1 MRLSLCA
8 LTVMRRITFIV
19 MLGAVFVGCGQTP
32 SVTEVAADVTWEL
45 IERQAHGSTIRMMMW
60 DGDPL
65 INAYMR
71 DYVATRL
78 QTDHGIR
85 LEIVGGQGRE
95 IVNKLMVDLEAG
107 RNQGDID
114 LVWINGENFYQLR
127 KLTALYG
134 PFTDRLPNNEL
145 IDWSNPFIA
154 FDFQQSVDG
163 FECPWGNVQ
172 FALIYH
178 SERIATPPQT
188 LDELTSWIHQNPGRF
203 TLDHGFTGMTFLKS
217 LLYHFAEKPE
227 SLHGNF
233 SDAAY
238 TQAAE
243 KLWKWMRDVQPNLW
257 RKGEVFPDGVA
268 QMHQLMSQGEI
279 DFSMS
284 NNDGEVD
291 NKVEQG
297 ILPPAAKAY
306 VPEFGSIR
314 NSHYLGIPWNAVN
327 KTGAMVVC
335 NLLISPDA
343 QLEKARPAVWGDGTI
358 LASER
363 LSDEWR
369 ERFQKIE
376 GRIRIAPRDELQ
388 SRALM
393 EPAPEVMIRLH
404 EDFRRKIIERS
415 P

>member
-19 MLGAVFVGCGQTP
+19 MLGAVFVGCGQKP
-32 SVTEVAADVTWEL
+32 SVTEVAAEVPWEQ
-45 IERQAHGSTIRMMMW
+45 IERQSQGSTIRMMMW

-95 IVNKLMVDLEAG
+95 IVNKLTVDLEAG

-134 PFTDRLPNNEL
+134 PFTDRLPNNEK

-154 FDFQQSVDG
+154 FDFQQPVDG

-172 FALIYH
+172 LALIYH
-178 SERIATPPQT
+178 SERVATPPQT

-217 LLYHFAEKPE
+217 LLYHFAEHRD

-233 SDAAY
+233 SEAAY

-243 KLWKWMRDVQPNLW
+243 KLWKWMRDVQPDLW

-291 NKVEQG
+291 NKVVQG
-297 ILPPAAKAY
+297 ILPSAAKAY

-343 QLEKARPAVWGDGTI
+343 QLEKARPAVWGDG
-358 LASER
+358 
-363 LSDEWR
+363 
-369 ERFQKIE
+369 RFW
-376 GRIRIAPRDELQ
+376 PVND
-388 SRALM
+388 
-393 EPAPEVMIRLH
+393 
-404 EDFRRKIIERS
+404 
-415 P
+415 

>member
-1 MRLSLCA
+1 
-8 LTVMRRITFIV
+8 
-19 MLGAVFVGCGQTP
+19 MLGAVFVGCGQKP
-32 SVTEVAADVTWEL
+32 SVTEVAAEVPWEQ
-45 IERQAHGSTIRMMMW
+45 IERQSHGSTIRMMMW

-134 PFTDRLPNNEL
+134 PFTDRLPNNEK

-154 FDFQQSVDG
+154 FDFQQPVDG

-172 FALIYH
+172 LALIFH
-178 SERIATPPQT
+178 SERVATPPQT

-217 LLYHFAEKPE
+217 LLYHFAEHRD
-227 SLHGNF
+227 SLHGSF
-233 SDAAY
+233 SEAAY

-243 KLWKWMRDVQPNLW
+243 KLWKWMRDVQPDLW

-291 NKVEQG
+291 NKVVQG
-297 ILPPAAKAY
+297 ILPSAAKAY